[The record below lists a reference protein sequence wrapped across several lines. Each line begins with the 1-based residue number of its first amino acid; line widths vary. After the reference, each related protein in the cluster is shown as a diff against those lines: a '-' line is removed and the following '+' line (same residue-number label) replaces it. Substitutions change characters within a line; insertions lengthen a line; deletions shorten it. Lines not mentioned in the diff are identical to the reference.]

1 MELAGGG
8 RLHSTAAGP
17 PVCERP
23 AAALGATLR
32 SRLSDADPSPS
43 GGFGTFAKARHARQA
58 TETLWAVAREAQR
71 PSFGA
76 SQALP
81 SDQKGYLRP
90 NENSERG
97 VLRWTKSPS
106 QNSLWLKHKLRLRPK
121 MCRRVGRGE
130 ADSASPRGTPPSSG
144 VPQLARKPDWRRHGT
159 RGLLRPAARPA
170 RSAVAAAY

>member
-106 QNSLWLKHKLRLRPK
+106 QNSLWLKHKLRRCQASRLRY
-121 MCRRVGRGE
+121 R
-130 ADSASPRGTPPSSG
+130 S
-144 VPQLARKPDWRRHGT
+144 
-159 RGLLRPAARPA
+159 RPTA
-170 RSAVAAAY
+170 